1 MAYVLLILTTV
12 AFSFGGV
19 FIKSA
24 EEFLTAPMLSLSRFV
39 LGVFFLSILQLL
51 RRKKIRFTFVS
62 PWIWV
67 GGISKAVNY
76 LGENFGVSRGYSYGN
91 VIIPPV
97 KTVVILAISALI
109 LHEKLRV
116 RDYIGTV
123 LCTVGVMAIAMGG
136 AASTATGATDW
147 VAFAAFFI
155 GGVAVAVM
163 SLAQKKLVQ
172 DMDTLVMNDSMF
184 TVGGLFTCAVLAFMP
199 GQLALTGPVTSAGI
213 FGLLALGLITGVA
226 FWVLSE
232 VMKVL
237 PLFVISVIQSGQSV
251 LTLIWAVLIRHE
263 PVSPQ
268 AVAGTLLFIGGI
280 LLMQLKIGKKGAARA
295 AQK

>member
-1 MAYVLLILTTV
+1 MAYLALILTTV

-24 EEFLTAPMLSLSRFV
+24 EEFLSAPVLSLSRFV
-39 LGVFFLSILQLL
+39 LGVFFLSILQLI
-51 RRKKIRFTFVS
+51 RRKKISFTFASV
-62 PWIWV
+62 WIWV

-97 KTVVILAISALI
+97 KTVVILLFSALI
-109 LHEKLRV
+109 LREKLRL
-116 RDYIGTV
+116 RDYIGTL
-123 LCTVGVMAIAMGG
+123 LCTIGVMAIALGG
-136 AASTATGATDW
+136 AASTASGATDW
-147 VAFAAFFI
+147 LAFGAFFI

-172 DMDTLVMNDSMF
+172 SVDALVMNDSMF

-199 GQLALTGPVTSAGI
+199 GELALTGPVTSGGI

-226 FWVLSE
+226 FWILTE

-251 LTLIWAVLIRHE
+251 LTLLWAVLIRHE
-263 PVSPQ
+263 PVSAQ
-268 AVAGTLLFIGGI
+268 AAAGTLLFIAGL
-280 LLMQLKIGKKGAARA
+280 LLMQLAPRKKEA
-295 AQK
+295 AQKA